1 MAMAAIWMVM
11 RRELSGTMTNVRSSS
26 STWHACLAAAAFLL
40 GCLLSPP
47 PALAA
52 DPGTN
57 LAAHLATYSMKL
69 TKASQSSG
77 VVAVK
82 GAMNYAFTDAC
93 NGWTVE
99 NRTTMTLSHGDG
111 DEVDTTWTFV
121 TWESKDGLKYRFR
134 VQSTRDGD
142 LVEEIQ
148 GQATLDGPGLGGK
161 AVFSKPEKKTVK
173 LPKGTLFPNAHTLL
187 LLDQAKKGVR
197 VLSRVVFDG
206 ASLDSPHEVNA
217 VIGPAIASPASV
229 GAGEIDNPLLKRPSW
244 RSQMAFFPLSGKE
257 GTPSYEVSL
266 RYFDNG
272 IAQDVD
278 QDFGNFAVRAKIET
292 IEPLPKPD
300 C

>member
-1 MAMAAIWMVM
+1 MFGRGTRRLLAA
-11 RRELSGTMTNVRSSS
+11 
-26 STWHACLAAAAFLL
+26 LAAAPLFAWAPMP
-40 GCLLSPP
+40 SM
-47 PALAA
+47 ALAA
-52 DPGTN
+52 DPMAN
-57 LAAHLATYSMKL
+57 LAPHLATYSMKL

-82 GAMNYAFTDAC
+82 GAMKYAFADVC

-99 NRTTMTLSHGDG
+99 NRTTMTMSHGDG
-111 DEVDTTWTFV
+111 DEIETTWTFV

-134 VQSTRDGD
+134 VQSTRDGEM
-142 LVEEIQ
+142 VEEIQ
-148 GQATLDGPGLGGK
+148 GQASLDGPGQGGK
-161 AVFSKPEKKTVK
+161 AVFTKPEKKTVK

-187 LLDQAKKGVR
+187 LLDQAKKGTR

-206 ASLDSPHEVNA
+206 ASQDSPHEVNA
-217 VIGPAIASPASV
+217 VIGPSIASPAAAASD
-229 GAGEIDNPLLKRPSW
+229 GADSPLLKRLSW
-244 RSQMAFFPLSGKE
+244 RSQMAFFPLAGKE
-257 GTPSYEVSL
+257 GTPTYEVSL

-278 QDFGNFAVRAKIET
+278 QDFGPFAIRAKIET